1 MAVLIFKLRYV
12 PEDEAH
18 EVREL
23 LSDNDI
29 DFYET
34 TAGVFNISMPG
45 LWLKNEEQLQKAR
58 KLIDEYQQSRQD
70 RVRKDYEL
78 RQRQGSART
87 FMDMF
92 KEAPVSY
99 ISYILAIILI
109 CYFMI
114 SLFWAGW

>member
-1 MAVLIFKLRYV
+1 MAVLIFKLRSV

-34 TAGVFNISMPG
+34 TAGVFSISMPG
-45 LWLKNEEQLQKAR
+45 LWLKNEDQLQKAR
-58 KLIDEYQQSRQD
+58 QLIDDYQQVRQN
-70 RVRKDYEL
+70 KAQEEYNL
-78 RQRQGSART
+78 RQRQGTART

-92 KEAPVSY
+92 KENPAHY

-114 SLFWAGW
+114 FLFWAG

>member
-1 MAVLIFKLRYV
+1 MAVLIFNLRHV
-12 PEDEAH
+12 PDDEAQD
-18 EVREL
+18 VREL
-23 LSDNDI
+23 LLDNNI
-29 DFYET
+29 GFYET
-34 TAGVFNISMPG
+34 SAGILSMSVPG
-45 LWLKNEEQLQKAR
+45 LWVVNEEQVEEAR
-58 KLIDEYQQSRQD
+58 HLIDEYQQSRQD

-78 RQRQGSART
+78 RKRQGSART

>member
-1 MAVLIFKLRYV
+1 M

-45 LWLKNEEQLQKAR
+45 LWLKNEEQLHKAR
-58 KLIDEYQQSRQD
+58 QLIDEYQQSRQD
-70 RVRKDYEL
+70 RVRKEYEL
-78 RQRQGSART
+78 RQEQGKART